1 VWYAWAVSSIEDPSK
16 QDGVVVQTSE
26 LTKVFDDLVAVDG
39 LDFEMPRARIFGLIG
54 PSGCGKTTTV
64 RLLTGV
70 YRPTSG
76 TAVVMGENPNHFTA
90 ETRARI
96 GYMLQQP
103 ILYPDLTVWENLN
116 FASAIYGVGPVR
128 GKRLKGVLDFVEL
141 GEHRR
146 KAVHDL
152 SGGMRRRLSLAA
164 TLAHDP
170 ELLFLD
176 EPTTGVDPVLRRK
189 FWGHF
194 RDLRDEGRTLLV
206 TTQYVG
212 EAADCDLVAVMQKGR
227 LLCVDSPEGLR
238 RSAFGGDVV
247 VLKTANPLG
256 PEALHRLERV
266 PGVLSSRPLDNVTLR
281 LVVKE
286 ASRATPRLVE
296 WTQGEDLSLQSVQ
309 EQQPPFD
316 DVFVALIENEERRQA
331 AETAA
336 PPRGEEEGG

>member
-1 VWYAWAVSSIEDPSK
+1 MSQANGTNG

-26 LTKVFDDLVAVDG
+26 LTKVFDELAAVDG
-39 LDFEMPRARIFGLIG
+39 LSFEIPRASIFGLIG

-76 TAVVMGENPNHFTA
+76 EAWVLGERPGKFRA

-96 GYMLQQP
+96 GYMLQQT
-103 ILYPDLTVWENLN
+103 ILYPNLTVWENLN
-116 FASAIYGVGPVR
+116 FASAIYGVGPLR
-128 GKRLKGVLDFVEL
+128 GKRLKRLLDFVEL

-146 KAVHDL
+146 KAVRDT

-189 FWGHF
+189 FWDHF
-194 RDLRDEGRTLLV
+194 RRLRDEGRTLLV

-212 EAADCDLVAVMQKGR
+212 EAAYCDLVAVMQQGR
-227 LLCVDSPEGLR
+227 LLRIDSPEGLR

-247 VLKTANPLG
+247 VLKTANYLHP
-256 PEALHRLERV
+256 AQLHRLEQFSW
-266 PGVLSSRPLDNVTLR
+266 VLEVRPLDEATLR
-281 LVVKE
+281 LVVDE
-286 ASRATPRLVE
+286 ASTATPRLVE
-296 WTQGEDLSLQSVQ
+296 WAQEEDLDLKSVQ
-309 EQQPPFD
+309 EHLPPFD
-316 DVFVALIENEERRQA
+316 DVFVELIERENERQSA
-331 AETAA
+331 DETFAQSHGGG
-336 PPRGEEEGG
+336 GELG